1 MSKKRGRLQI
11 IYDILSVIKEKN
23 GKIKPT
29 NILYKSNLS
38 NQMFSEYVDYLVN
51 NGLIIE
57 NQAKSSKT
65 YSLTQK
71 GFDYL
76 NKYQMIVDFT
86 NSFGLGEQ

>member
-1 MSKKRGRLQI
+1 MSKKRDKLQI

-38 NQMFSEYVDYLVN
+38 NQMFQEYMNELMQK
-51 NGLIIE
+51 GFILE
-57 NQAKSSKT
+57 KEEKSSKT

-76 NKYQMIVDFT
+76 GKYRMIVEFT
-86 NSFGLGEQ
+86 SSFGLNE

>member
-1 MSKKRGRLQI
+1 MSKKRDRLQI

-29 NILYKSNLS
+29 NVLYKSNLS
-38 NQMFSEYVDYLVN
+38 NQMFVEYMNELTQKGFISEN
-51 NGLIIE
+51 NINGG
-57 NQAKSSKT
+57 KT

-86 NSFGLGEQ
+86 SSFGLGE

>member
-1 MSKKRGRLQI
+1 MSKKRDKLQI
-11 IYDILSVIKEKN
+11 IYDILSVIKGKN

-38 NQMFSEYVDYLVN
+38 NQMFQEYVNELMQK
-51 NGLIIE
+51 GFILE
-57 NQAKSSKT
+57 KKAKNSKT

-71 GFDYL
+71 GFDYI

-86 NSFGLGEQ
+86 SSFGLNE

>member
-1 MSKKRGRLQI
+1 MSKKRDKLQI

-38 NQMFSEYVDYLVN
+38 NQMFNEYMGELIKKRF
-51 NGLIIE
+51 IIE
-57 NQAKSSKT
+57 NKTKSGKV
-65 YSLTQK
+65 YSLTEK
-71 GFDYL
+71 GFAYL

-86 NSFGLGEQ
+86 GSFGLNE

>member
-1 MSKKRGRLQI
+1 MNKKRDKLQI

-38 NQMFSEYVDYLVN
+38 NQMFQDYMN
-51 NGLIIE
+51 ELIQKGFIME
-57 NQAKSSKT
+57 TKAKSGKT
-65 YSLTQK
+65 YSLMQK

-86 NSFGLGEQ
+86 VSFGLSE

>member
-1 MSKKRGRLQI
+1 MSKKRERLQI
-11 IYDILSVIKEKN
+11 IFDILSVIKEKN

-38 NQMFSEYVDYLVN
+38 NKMLLEYMN
-51 NGLIIE
+51 ELIQKEFIVE
-57 NQAKSSKT
+57 NKINKSKT

-76 NKYQMIVDFT
+76 SKYQMIAEFT
-86 NSFGLGEQ
+86 SSFGLNE

>member
-1 MSKKRGRLQI
+1 MSKKRDKLQI
-11 IYDILSVIKEKN
+11 IHDILSVIKGKN

-38 NQMFSEYVDYLVN
+38 NQMFNDYVNELMQKGFILEN
-51 NGLIIE
+51 STKNG
-57 NQAKSSKT
+57 KT

-76 NKYQMIVDFT
+76 SKYQMIVDFT
-86 NSFGLGEQ
+86 SSFGLGE

>member
-1 MSKKRGRLQI
+1 MSKKRDRLQI

-29 NILYKSNLS
+29 NILYRSNLS
-38 NQMFSEYVDYLVN
+38 NQMFQEYMDE
-51 NGLIIE
+51 LIQKGFILE
-57 NQAKSSKT
+57 NKAKSGKT

-76 NKYQMIVDFT
+76 SRYQMIVDFT
-86 NSFGLGEQ
+86 SSFGLSE

>member
-1 MSKKRGRLQI
+1 MSKKRDKLQI

-29 NILYKSNLS
+29 NVLYKSNLS
-38 NQMFSEYVDYLVN
+38 NQMFGEYMNELMQKGFILQN
-51 NGLIIE
+51 E
-57 NQAKSSKT
+57 AKSGKT

-71 GFDYL
+71 GFDYI

-86 NSFGLGEQ
+86 SSFGLNE

>member
-1 MSKKRGRLQI
+1 MSKKRDKLQI

-38 NQMFSEYVDYLVN
+38 NQMFQEYMNELMQKEFI
-51 NGLIIE
+51 LE
-57 NQAKSSKT
+57 NKAKSGKT

-76 NKYQMIVDFT
+76 NKYQMIVEFT
-86 NSFGLGEQ
+86 SSFGLSE

>member
-1 MSKKRGRLQI
+1 MSKKRDKLQI
-11 IYDILSVIKEKN
+11 IYDILSVVKGRN

-38 NQMFSEYVDYLVN
+38 NQMFSEYMNELMQKGFVV
-51 NGLIIE
+51 E
-57 NQAKSSKT
+57 NKLKSGKT

-76 NKYQMIVDFT
+76 DKYQMIVDFT
-86 NSFGLGEQ
+86 SSFGLSD

>member
-1 MSKKRGRLQI
+1 MSKKRDRLQI

-23 GKIKPT
+23 GRIKPT

-38 NQMFSEYVDYLVN
+38 NQMFEEYMDE
-51 NGLIIE
+51 LIQKQFVVE
-57 NQAKSSKT
+57 NKTKSGKT

-76 NKYQMIVDFT
+76 SKYNLIVDFT
-86 NSFGLGEQ
+86 NSFGLGE